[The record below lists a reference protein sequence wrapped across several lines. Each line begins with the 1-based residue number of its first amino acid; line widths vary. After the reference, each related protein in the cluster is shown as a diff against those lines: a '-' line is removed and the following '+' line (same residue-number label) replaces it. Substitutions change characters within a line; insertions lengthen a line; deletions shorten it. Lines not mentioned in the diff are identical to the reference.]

1 MYGWLTYTPQDLKA
15 RKGSSC
21 HMWLPALQS
30 PDENTLSNAA
40 RAQGAGQLVKFV
52 TSPHFT
58 GLDETVRAAL
68 KADLLV
74 LVNHVGVDEGLEFAM
89 HMAQQHHLLPA
100 DRRQQRAER
109 IARVVDAH
117 FTDLEAPP
125 ERLMWRLGQLKT
137 IGTVFPD
144 VFMDFTLRALCAD
157 YREYMTRGAHGLAKE
172 PHYSEL
178 LALMLEAGQQCQQ
191 YPGDPGQNR
200 NAVLRLFMTRP
211 ATELATT
218 MRRYRVLVERKR
230 LDVLFK
236 ALQRAEAFTD
246 VHESCRMD
254 AVSQLM
260 ERLCEDPDGTR
271 WDDAIELPLQ
281 SASAQYAGLSRQAMC
296 ATVEALDRGLYF
308 GQMRTEESRAAA
320 ARWRADAQSV
330 SQRMTPTRAA
340 QARAQPVKAQ
350 DIAPGQARPD
360 LAITQAWSLDV
371 LASWIDGPV
380 TGEST
385 RKLDPGTIAKA
396 LPKATPLP
404 PKATPQK
411 PAPSPVKG
419 QALTPA
425 QTSPKSLSYTEAD
438 VSGALLDSVSATA
451 RFLRDELQDLLA
463 LMPWP
468 PQVTAQNDALRARL
482 LALALDPKAHA
493 NTASDLL
500 MQAEKAA
507 HDLRAGVK
515 DMQVTEQVQ
524 RRFHTQLVLAL
535 RAEAL
540 VMGKR
545 HGGVIQCPAR
555 PSDWSYAVANFHNR
569 CLPWVGSIEVDNV
582 LMPLDSHQAVALY
595 VTGSSQS
602 GYAFDVSVH
611 LWRRRAGR
619 TSPPSHE
626 AGAYPPM
633 NTTDWFDT
641 RVPCCVLHV
650 PSAS

>member
-21 HMWLPALQS
+21 AMWLPALQS

-40 RAQGAGQLVKFV
+40 RAQGAGLMVKFV

-58 GLDETVRAAL
+58 GLDEAVRTAL

-74 LVNHVGVDEGLEFAM
+74 LVNHIEVNEGLEFAM
-89 HMAQQHHLLPA
+89 HMARQHHLLPA
-100 DRRQQRAER
+100 DPRQQRTER
-109 IARVVDAH
+109 IAHTVDAH
-117 FTDLEAPP
+117 FTDLEAPQ

-144 VFMDFTLRALCAD
+144 VFMDFTMRSLCAD
-157 YREYMTRGAHGLAKE
+157 YREYMTKGAHGLAKE

-178 LALMLEAGQQCQQ
+178 FALMLEAGQQCKR
-191 YPGDPGQNR
+191 YPGDPEKNR
-200 NAVLRLFMTRP
+200 DAVLRLFMTRP
-211 ATELATT
+211 ASELGTT
-218 MRRYRVLVERKR
+218 MQRYRVLVKRER

-236 ALQRAEAFTD
+236 ALQRAGAFSD
-246 VHESCRMD
+246 VHESCRLD

-271 WDDAIELPLQ
+271 WDDAIELQLQ
-281 SASAQYAGLSRQAMC
+281 SASALYAGLSRQAMC
-296 ATVEALDRGLYF
+296 ATIEALDQGLSF
-308 GQMRTEESRAAA
+308 GQLRTEESRAAA
-320 ARWRADAQSV
+320 ARWRADAMSV

-340 QARAQPVKAQ
+340 QARANPVQAQ
-350 DIAPGQARPD
+350 DIAPGDTRPD
-360 LAITQAWSLDV
+360 IAITQAWSLDA

-385 RKLDPGTIAKA
+385 RALDPKAVAQA
-396 LPKATPLP
+396 LPKAMLLP
-404 PKATPQK
+404 PETTPRK

-419 QALTPA
+419 QPQTPA
-425 QTSPKSLSYTEAD
+425 QTPPKPLSYTATD

-463 LMPWP
+463 LAPWP
-468 PQVTAQNDALRARL
+468 PQVKAQNDALRAQL
-482 LALALDPKAHA
+482 LALAVDPQAHA
-493 NTASDLL
+493 TTAGDLL
-500 MQAEKAA
+500 TQAEQAV
-507 HDLRAGVK
+507 HDLRTGVK
-515 DMQVTEQVQ
+515 EMQATEQVQ

-535 RAEAL
+535 RAESL

-569 CLPWVGSIEVDNV
+569 CLPWVGSIEVDNA

-619 TSPPSHE
+619 TSPPSQE
-626 AGAYPPM
+626 TGAYPPM

-650 PSAS
+650 PNA

>member
-1 MYGWLTYTPQDLKA
+1 MYGWLTYTPEDLKA
-15 RKGSSC
+15 RKGSRC
-21 HMWLPALQS
+21 EMWLPAIQA
-30 PDENTLSNAA
+30 PDEHTLTDAA

-58 GLDETVRAAL
+58 GLEEAVRTRL

-89 HMAQQHHLLPA
+89 HMLRQHHLLPTGQ
-100 DRRQQRAER
+100 RQEREQR
-109 IARVVDAH
+109 IAHIVDAH

-125 ERLMWRLGQLKT
+125 EKLMWRTGQLKT
-137 IGTVFPD
+137 IARMFPD
-144 VFMDFTLRALCAD
+144 LFMDVTLRAICAD
-157 YREYMTRGAHGLAKE
+157 YREYMTDGAFGLAKE
-172 PHYSEL
+172 PHYS
-178 LALMLEAGQQCQQ
+178 ALHDLMQEARQQCAL
-191 YPGDPGQNR
+191 YPGDLRGHR
-200 NAVLRLFMTRP
+200 DGVLRLFMTRP
-211 ATELATT
+211 SSDLAQT
-218 MRRYRVLVERKR
+218 MTLYRQVVERKR
-230 LDVLFK
+230 LDVLLRALDRRSSDFPDVHETCGMD
-236 ALQRAEAFTD
+236 AVARLLQVLPQYDVQTPWNEVMEQELQRARCD
-246 VHESCRMD
+246 
-254 AVSQLM
+254 
-260 ERLCEDPDGTR
+260 
-271 WDDAIELPLQ
+271 
-281 SASAQYAGLSRQAMC
+281 YAGLSRQAMC
-296 ATVEALDRGLYF
+296 ATIEALDRGLHF
-308 GQMRTEESRAAA
+308 GQMRTDESRAAA
-320 ARWRADAQSV
+320 ARWRTDAMSV
-330 SQRMTPTRAA
+330 AQRMTPTRAA
-340 QARAQPVKAQ
+340 QSRAKPLLAKDLAS
-350 DIAPGQARPD
+350 PQARSD
-360 LAITQAWSLDV
+360 LGITQAWSLDV

-404 PKATPQK
+404 RKVSPQK

-425 QTSPKSLSYTEAD
+425 LTPPKPLSYTATD
-438 VSGALLDSVSATA
+438 VQGAMLDSVSATA

-482 LALALDPKAHA
+482 LALALDPKTQA

-500 MQAEKAA
+500 MQAEQAV
-507 HDLRAGVK
+507 HDLRTGMK
-515 DMQVTEQVQ
+515 EMQATEQVQ
-524 RRFHTQLVLAL
+524 RRFHTQLALAL

-545 HGGVIQCPAR
+545 HGGVIACPAR
-555 PSDWSYAVANFHNR
+555 PSDWSYVVAHFHHR

-619 TSPPSHE
+619 TGPPSQE

-650 PSAS
+650 PHA